1 MIGPQDIPPIPDE
14 CPDRLLEGLVKARVA
29 ALLKLSEL
37 TEAEAVRAEARR
49 KAEAAA
55 LRYRN
60 LLLEARGQGVL
71 DLGIPSE
78 EGAEPE
84 EGRTETLGPA
94 PEPLW
99 RTNPLRDAQGRPILC
114 DHRDCHRFAVRI
126 VSYEAPNHREFGGQT
141 HDCCSVHSRP
151 PRPKKN

>member
-1 MIGPQDIPPIPDE
+1 MIGPQDIPPIPDG
-14 CPDRLLEGLVKARVA
+14 CPDRLLEGLVEARAA
-29 ALLKLSEL
+29 ALLKLGEL
-37 TEAEAVRAEARR
+37 TEADAVRAEARR
-49 KAEAAA
+49 KAETAA

-60 LLLEARGQGVL
+60 LLLEAQGQGVL
-71 DLGIPSE
+71 DLEMSSE

-84 EGRTETLGPA
+84 EGRTETTEPVPG
-94 PEPLW
+94 PLW
-99 RTNPLRDAQGRPILC
+99 RTNPLRDAQGYPILC

-126 VSYEAPNHREFGGQT
+126 MSHEAPNHREFGGQT